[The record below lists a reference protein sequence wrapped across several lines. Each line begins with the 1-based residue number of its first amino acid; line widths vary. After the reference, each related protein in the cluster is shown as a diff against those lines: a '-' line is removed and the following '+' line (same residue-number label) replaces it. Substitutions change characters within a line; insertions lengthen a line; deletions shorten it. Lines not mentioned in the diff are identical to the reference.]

1 MKMKGSFIVLEYI
14 NRIFLYKSITKKV
27 VFSFFITLT
36 MVWMDKQNI
45 PSRVFSN
52 LGIVLS
58 IFLGVSIISIV
69 ILQLWEW
76 RAYEAFK
83 IKSIIF
89 LDLFLMNSL
98 LILLTYLLLI
108 FMLHELLLYKGII
121 LGTTMSILT
130 VGIVYRKNLLSEENS
145 KDTNVINL
153 NTLVSKD
160 FVRSNNSLIFVE
172 EKDANYDLLDRN
184 KTIDFLYSTLTT
196 LKPRN
201 NFVISLEGRWGS
213 GKSTIL
219 NNVKERIKRSDV
231 ENLIVID
238 EFDPSVY
245 NDEVSLF
252 ENMFMHLIEK
262 SDIKFKMS
270 SMKQFVRGIVKT
282 IFESKSYRGLNLL
295 VENENI
301 VAIKSNLDTFLKSS
315 GKRYVFII
323 DNIDRVETKSILS
336 LFRMINQILDF
347 SNVTYVLSFDD
358 TRVKTAFE
366 NDLNVDYSY
375 LKKMINLPVKV
386 PEMNKEKLKTLYL
399 NSLENIFKS
408 YGKNI
413 TREKLSVLSSFL
425 LKISIDIRDFIR
437 FINGSVNFIL
447 SQNQYLYDFD
457 LLILELIKIKDVELY
472 NTIHKHSEFFT
483 TFDKSNE
490 GELDIVFRMNEYN
503 ERGKV
508 FFTKLFKNRLEYLDL
523 LSELFPNVKK
533 FQEKKDL
540 RIEFESRSWQFIKS
554 REEASKKRKICSGK
568 FFDLYFTFSEN
579 VFLKAAN
586 DCDLF
591 IKEINKKIS
600 FEEKKVCFQ
609 SMLENKG
616 YSYQMDFLYSLQIRN
631 GEITKDN
638 KNDLIKVILCY
649 VQAFNDN
656 EYYGEMFR
664 ERVAIIV
671 SEVLPNIP
679 LQEFDKILENECNN
693 YKLLSFWAAVYSR
706 LGTEDVVNG
715 ENRKIKVEKLVINIT
730 NNILNNNIDL
740 YDDRYYLYRNIFG
753 IIKFNYNKDK
763 IEEYIRKTINEDN
776 VYKFI
781 YDLLDVDAKQIGE
794 FEKPIYYRLE
804 KTEVGVFTSDEF
816 IFETLKKSSPKN
828 KSQRFIIEVFQ
839 KYRNSSQPLMEKM
852 MSDNF
857 FSEDL

>member
-1 MKMKGSFIVLEYI
+1 MLEYI

-27 VFSFFITLT
+27 IFSFFITLAI
-36 MVWMDKQNI
+36 VWIDMQNI

-58 IFLGVSIISIV
+58 IFLVVSIISIV
-69 ILQLWEW
+69 VLQLWEW

-108 FMLHELLLYKGII
+108 FILHELLFYKGIF
-121 LGTTMSILT
+121 LSITICMLT
-130 VGIVYRKNLLSEENS
+130 GGIVYRKNLLSKDNS
-145 KDTNVINL
+145 RDTNVINL
-153 NTLVSKD
+153 STLVSKD
-160 FVRSNNSLIFVE
+160 FVRDNNSLIFVE

-184 KTIDFLYSTLTT
+184 KTIDFLYNTLTT
-196 LKPRN
+196 LKPKN

-245 NDEVSLF
+245 NDEVNLF

-295 VENENI
+295 VDNENI
-301 VAIKSNLDTFLKSS
+301 VAIKSNLDTFLRSS

-386 PEMNKEKLKTLYL
+386 PEMNKEKLKMLYL

-413 TREKLSVLSSFL
+413 NREKLSVLSSFL
-425 LKISIDIRDFIR
+425 IKTSIDIRDFIR
-437 FINGSVNFIL
+437 FINSSVNFVL

-483 TFDKSNE
+483 TFDKSDKV
-490 GELDIVFRMNEYN
+490 ELDIVFRMNEYN
-503 ERGKV
+503 ERGRK
-508 FFTKLFKNRLEYLDL
+508 FFTELFNNRLEYLDL
-523 LSELFPNVKK
+523 LSELFPNVEK
-533 FQEKKDL
+533 FQMEIDL
-540 RIEFESRSWQFIKS
+540 RSEFETSSSQFKEN
-554 REEASKKRKICSGK
+554 RKEASRKRKVCSDK

-579 VFLKAAN
+579 VYLKAAIE
-586 DCDLF
+586 CESF
-591 IKEINKKIS
+591 IEKINKNIN

-609 SMLENKG
+609 SMIENKD
-616 YSYQMDFLYSLQIRN
+616 YTYQMDFLYSLQIRN
-631 GEITKDN
+631 GEIKKDN
-638 KNDLIKVILCY
+638 KNDLIKVILSSL
-649 VQAFNDN
+649 QSLNDN

-671 SEVLPNIP
+671 SELLPSIS
-679 LQEFDKILENECNN
+679 LQDFDKILENERNN
-693 YKLLSFWAAVYSR
+693 YKLLSFWGSVCSR
-706 LGTEDVVNG
+706 YGTDFVDNG
-715 ENRKIKVEKLVINIT
+715 ENRKRKVERLVINIT
-730 NNILNNNIDL
+730 NDILNNNIDL
-740 YDDRYYLYRNIFG
+740 YDERYYFYRNIFG
-753 IIKFNYNKDK
+753 ILKFDNNKEK
-763 IEEYIRKTINEDN
+763 IEKYIRKTINKDN

-781 YDLLDVDAKQIGE
+781 YDLLDVGVNPIGE

-804 KTEVGVFTSDEF
+804 KEEVDYFASDEF
-816 IFETLKKSSPKN
+816 LWGILKRSSPKN
-828 KSQRFIIEVFQ
+828 NSQRFILEIFQ
-839 KYRNSSQPLMEKM
+839 KHINSDQPLMEKM

-857 FSEDL
+857 FSKDL

>member
-1 MKMKGSFIVLEYI
+1 MLEYI

-27 VFSFFITLT
+27 IFSFFITLAI
-36 MVWMDKQNI
+36 VWIDMQNI

-58 IFLGVSIISIV
+58 IFLVVSIISIV
-69 ILQLWEW
+69 VLQLWEW

-98 LILLTYLLLI
+98 LILLTYLLII
-108 FMLHELLLYKGII
+108 FLLHELLFYKGIF
-121 LGTTMSILT
+121 LSITICMLT
-130 VGIVYRKNLLSEENS
+130 GGIVYRKNLLSKDNS
-145 KDTNVINL
+145 RDTNVINL
-153 NTLVSKD
+153 STLVSKD
-160 FVRSNNSLIFVE
+160 FVRDNNSLIFVE

-184 KTIDFLYSTLTT
+184 KTIDFLYNTLTT
-196 LKPRN
+196 LKPKN

-295 VENENI
+295 VDNENI
-301 VAIKSNLDTFLKSS
+301 VAIKSNLDTFLRSS

-386 PEMNKEKLKTLYL
+386 PEMNKEKLKMLYL

-413 TREKLSVLSSFL
+413 NREKLSVLSSFL
-425 LKISIDIRDFIR
+425 IKTSIDIRDFIR
-437 FINGSVNFIL
+437 FINSSVNFVL

-483 TFDKSNE
+483 TFDKSDKV
-490 GELDIVFRMNEYN
+490 ELDIVFRMNEYN
-503 ERGKV
+503 ERGKK
-508 FFTKLFKNRLEYLDL
+508 FFTELFNNRLEYLDL
-523 LSELFPNVKK
+523 LSELFPNVEK
-533 FQEKKDL
+533 FQMKIDL
-540 RIEFESRSWQFIKS
+540 RSEFETTSSQFKEN
-554 REEASKKRKICSGK
+554 RKEASRKRKVCSDK

-579 VFLKAAN
+579 VFLKAAIE
-586 DCDLF
+586 CESF
-591 IKEINKKIS
+591 IGKINKNIN

-609 SMLENKG
+609 SMIENKD
-616 YSYQMDFLYSLQIRN
+616 YTYQMDFLYSLQIRN
-631 GEITKDN
+631 GEIKKDN
-638 KNDLIKVILCY
+638 KNDLIKVILSSL
-649 VQAFNDN
+649 QSLNDN

-671 SEVLPNIP
+671 SELLPSIS
-679 LQEFDKILENECNN
+679 LQDFDKILENERNN
-693 YKLLSFWAAVYSR
+693 YKLLSFWGSVCSR
-706 LGTEDVVNG
+706 YGTGSVDNG
-715 ENRKIKVEKLVINIT
+715 ENRKRKVERLVINIT
-730 NNILNNNIDL
+730 NDILNNNIDL
-740 YDDRYYLYRNIFG
+740 YDERYYFYRNIFG
-753 IIKFNYNKDK
+753 ILKFDNNKEK
-763 IEEYIRKTINEDN
+763 IEKYIRKTINKDN

-781 YDLLDVDAKQIGE
+781 YDLLDVGVNPIGE

-804 KTEVGVFTSDEF
+804 KEEVDYFASDEF
-816 IFETLKKSSPKN
+816 LWGILKRSSPKN
-828 KSQRFIIEVFQ
+828 NSQRFILEIFQ
-839 KYRNSSQPLMEKM
+839 KHINSDQPLMEKM
-852 MSDNF
+852 MSDHF
-857 FSEDL
+857 FSKDL

>member
-1 MKMKGSFIVLEYI
+1 MLEYI

-27 VFSFFITLT
+27 IFSFFITLAI
-36 MVWMDKQNI
+36 VWIDMQNI

-58 IFLGVSIISIV
+58 IFLVVSIISIV
-69 ILQLWEW
+69 VLQLWEW

-108 FMLHELLLYKGII
+108 FILHELLFYKGIF
-121 LGTTMSILT
+121 LSITICMLT
-130 VGIVYRKNLLSEENS
+130 GGIVYRKNLLSKDNS
-145 KDTNVINL
+145 RDTNVINL
-153 NTLVSKD
+153 STLLSKD
-160 FVRSNNSLIFVE
+160 FVRDNNSLIFVE

-184 KTIDFLYSTLTT
+184 KTIDFLYNTLTT
-196 LKPRN
+196 LKPKN

-295 VENENI
+295 VDNENI
-301 VAIKSNLDTFLKSS
+301 VAIKSNLDTFLRSS

-386 PEMNKEKLKTLYL
+386 PEMNKEKLKMLYL

-413 TREKLSVLSSFL
+413 NREKLSVLSSFL
-425 LKISIDIRDFIR
+425 IKTSIDIRDFIR
-437 FINGSVNFIL
+437 FINSSVNFVL

-483 TFDKSNE
+483 TFDKSDKV
-490 GELDIVFRMNEYN
+490 ELDIVFRMNEYN
-503 ERGKV
+503 ERGRK
-508 FFTKLFKNRLEYLDL
+508 FFTELFNNRLEYLDL
-523 LSELFPNVKK
+523 LSELFPNVEK
-533 FQEKKDL
+533 FQMEIDL
-540 RIEFESRSWQFIKS
+540 RSEFETSSSQFKEN
-554 REEASKKRKICSGK
+554 RKEASRKRKVCSDK

-579 VFLKAAN
+579 VFLKAAIE
-586 DCDLF
+586 CESF
-591 IKEINKKIS
+591 IEKINKNIN

-609 SMLENKG
+609 SMIENKD
-616 YSYQMDFLYSLQIRN
+616 YTYQMDFLYSLQIRN
-631 GEITKDN
+631 GEIKKDN
-638 KNDLIKVILCY
+638 KNDLIKVILSSL
-649 VQAFNDN
+649 QSLNDN
-656 EYYGEMFR
+656 EY
-664 ERVAIIV
+664 
-671 SEVLPNIP
+671 
-679 LQEFDKILENECNN
+679 
-693 YKLLSFWAAVYSR
+693 
-706 LGTEDVVNG
+706 
-715 ENRKIKVEKLVINIT
+715 
-730 NNILNNNIDL
+730 
-740 YDDRYYLYRNIFG
+740 
-753 IIKFNYNKDK
+753 
-763 IEEYIRKTINEDN
+763 
-776 VYKFI
+776 
-781 YDLLDVDAKQIGE
+781 
-794 FEKPIYYRLE
+794 
-804 KTEVGVFTSDEF
+804 
-816 IFETLKKSSPKN
+816 
-828 KSQRFIIEVFQ
+828 
-839 KYRNSSQPLMEKM
+839 
-852 MSDNF
+852 
-857 FSEDL
+857 

>member
-1 MKMKGSFIVLEYI
+1 MLEYI

-27 VFSFFITLT
+27 IFSFFITLAI
-36 MVWMDKQNI
+36 VWIDMQNI

-58 IFLGVSIISIV
+58 IFLVVSIISIV
-69 ILQLWEW
+69 VLQLWEW

-98 LILLTYLLLI
+98 LILLTYLLII
-108 FMLHELLLYKGII
+108 FLLHELLFYKGIF
-121 LGTTMSILT
+121 LSITICMLT
-130 VGIVYRKNLLSEENS
+130 GGIVYRKNLLSKDNS
-145 KDTNVINL
+145 RDTNVINL
-153 NTLVSKD
+153 STLVSKD
-160 FVRSNNSLIFVE
+160 FVRDNNSLIFVE

-184 KTIDFLYSTLTT
+184 KTIDFLYNTLTT
-196 LKPRN
+196 LKPKN

-245 NDEVSLF
+245 NDEVNLF

-295 VENENI
+295 VDNENI
-301 VAIKSNLDTFLKSS
+301 VAIKSNLDTFLRSS

-386 PEMNKEKLKTLYL
+386 PEMNKEKLKMLYL

-413 TREKLSVLSSFL
+413 NREKLSVLSSFL
-425 LKISIDIRDFIR
+425 IKTSIDIRDFIR
-437 FINGSVNFIL
+437 FINSSVNFVL

-483 TFDKSNE
+483 TFDKSDKV
-490 GELDIVFRMNEYN
+490 ELDIVFRMNEYN
-503 ERGKV
+503 ERGRK
-508 FFTKLFKNRLEYLDL
+508 FFTELFNNRLEYLDL
-523 LSELFPNVKK
+523 LSELFPNV
-533 FQEKKDL
+533 EKIQMEIDL
-540 RIEFESRSWQFIKS
+540 RSEFETSSSQFKEN
-554 REEASKKRKICSGK
+554 RKEASRKRKVCSDK

-579 VFLKAAN
+579 VYLKAAIE
-586 DCDLF
+586 CESF
-591 IKEINKKIS
+591 IEKINKNIN

-609 SMLENKG
+609 SMIENKD
-616 YSYQMDFLYSLQIRN
+616 YTYQMDFLYSLQIRN
-631 GEITKDN
+631 GEIKKDN
-638 KNDLIKVILCY
+638 KNDLIKVILSSL
-649 VQAFNDN
+649 QSLNDN

-671 SEVLPNIP
+671 SELLPSIS
-679 LQEFDKILENECNN
+679 LQDFDKILENERNN
-693 YKLLSFWAAVYSR
+693 YKLLSFWGSVCSR
-706 LGTEDVVNG
+706 YGTDFVDNG
-715 ENRKIKVEKLVINIT
+715 ENRKRKVERLVINIT
-730 NNILNNNIDL
+730 NDILNNNIDL
-740 YDDRYYLYRNIFG
+740 YDERYYFYRNIFG
-753 IIKFNYNKDK
+753 ILKFDNNKEK
-763 IEEYIRKTINEDN
+763 IEKYIRKTINKDN

-781 YDLLDVDAKQIGE
+781 YDLLDVGVNPIGE

-804 KTEVGVFTSDEF
+804 KEEVDYFASDEF
-816 IFETLKKSSPKN
+816 LWGILKRSSPKN
-828 KSQRFIIEVFQ
+828 NSQRFILEIFQ
-839 KYRNSSQPLMEKM
+839 KHINSDQPLMEKM

-857 FSEDL
+857 FSKDL

>member
-1 MKMKGSFIVLEYI
+1 MLEYI

-27 VFSFFITLT
+27 IFSFFITLAI
-36 MVWMDKQNI
+36 VWIDMQNI

-58 IFLGVSIISIV
+58 IFLVVSIISIV
-69 ILQLWEW
+69 VLQLWEW

-98 LILLTYLLLI
+98 LILLTYLLII
-108 FMLHELLLYKGII
+108 FLLHELLFYKGIF
-121 LGTTMSILT
+121 LSITICMLT
-130 VGIVYRKNLLSEENS
+130 GGIVYRKNLLSKDNS
-145 KDTNVINL
+145 RDTNVINL
-153 NTLVSKD
+153 STLVSKD
-160 FVRSNNSLIFVE
+160 FVRDNNSLIFVE

-184 KTIDFLYSTLTT
+184 KTIDFLYNTLTT
-196 LKPRN
+196 LKPKN

-245 NDEVSLF
+245 NDEVNLF

-295 VENENI
+295 VDNENI
-301 VAIKSNLDTFLKSS
+301 VAIKSNLDTFLRGS

-386 PEMNKEKLKTLYL
+386 PEMNKEKLKMLYL

-413 TREKLSVLSSFL
+413 NREKLSVLSSFL
-425 LKISIDIRDFIR
+425 IKTSIDIRDFIR
-437 FINGSVNFIL
+437 FINSSVNFVL

-483 TFDKSNE
+483 TFDKSDKV
-490 GELDIVFRMNEYN
+490 ELDIVFRMNEYN
-503 ERGKV
+503 ERGRK
-508 FFTKLFKNRLEYLDL
+508 FLTELFNNRLEYLDL
-523 LSELFPNVKK
+523 LSELFPNVEK
-533 FQEKKDL
+533 FQMEIDL
-540 RIEFESRSWQFIKS
+540 RSEFETSSSQFKEN
-554 REEASKKRKICSGK
+554 RKEASRKRKVCSDK

-579 VFLKAAN
+579 VYLKAAIE
-586 DCDLF
+586 CESF
-591 IKEINKKIS
+591 IEKINKNIN

-609 SMLENKG
+609 SMIENKD
-616 YSYQMDFLYSLQIRN
+616 YTYQMDFLYSLQIRN
-631 GEITKDN
+631 GEIKKDN
-638 KNDLIKVILCY
+638 KNDLIKVILSSL
-649 VQAFNDN
+649 QSLNDN

-671 SEVLPNIP
+671 SELLPSIS
-679 LQEFDKILENECNN
+679 LQDFDKILENERNN
-693 YKLLSFWAAVYSR
+693 YKLLSFWGSVCSR
-706 LGTEDVVNG
+706 YGTDFVDNG
-715 ENRKIKVEKLVINIT
+715 ENRKRKVERLVINIT
-730 NNILNNNIDL
+730 NDILNNNIDL
-740 YDDRYYLYRNIFG
+740 YDERYYFYRNIFG
-753 IIKFNYNKDK
+753 ILKFDNNKEK
-763 IEEYIRKTINEDN
+763 IEKYIRKTINKDN

-781 YDLLDVDAKQIGE
+781 YDLLDVGVNPIGE

-804 KTEVGVFTSDEF
+804 KEEVDYFASDEF
-816 IFETLKKSSPKN
+816 LWGILKRSSPKN
-828 KSQRFIIEVFQ
+828 NSQRFILEIFQ
-839 KYRNSSQPLMEKM
+839 KHINSDQPLMEKM

-857 FSEDL
+857 FSKDL

>member
-1 MKMKGSFIVLEYI
+1 MLEYI

-27 VFSFFITLT
+27 IFSFFITLAI
-36 MVWMDKQNI
+36 VWIDMQNI

-58 IFLGVSIISIV
+58 IFLVVSIISIV
-69 ILQLWEW
+69 VLQLWEW

-108 FMLHELLLYKGII
+108 FILHELLFYKGIF
-121 LGTTMSILT
+121 LSITICMLT
-130 VGIVYRKNLLSEENS
+130 GGIVYRKNLLSKDNS
-145 KDTNVINL
+145 RDTNVINL
-153 NTLVSKD
+153 STLVSKD
-160 FVRSNNSLIFVE
+160 FVRDNNSLIFVE

-184 KTIDFLYSTLTT
+184 KTIDFLYNTLTT
-196 LKPRN
+196 LKPKN

-295 VENENI
+295 VDNENI
-301 VAIKSNLDTFLKSS
+301 VAIKSNLDTFLRSS

-386 PEMNKEKLKTLYL
+386 PEMNKEKLKMLYL

-413 TREKLSVLSSFL
+413 NREKLSVLSSFL
-425 LKISIDIRDFIR
+425 IKTSIDIRDFIR
-437 FINGSVNFIL
+437 FINSSVNFVL
-447 SQNQYLYDFD
+447 SQNQYLYDLD

-483 TFDKSNE
+483 TFDKSDKV
-490 GELDIVFRMNEYN
+490 ELDIVFRMNEYN
-503 ERGKV
+503 ERGRK
-508 FFTKLFKNRLEYLDL
+508 FFTELFNNRLEYLDL
-523 LSELFPNVKK
+523 LSELFPNVEK
-533 FQEKKDL
+533 FQMEIDL
-540 RIEFESRSWQFIKS
+540 RSEFETSSSQFKEN
-554 REEASKKRKICSGK
+554 RKEASRKRKVCSDK

-579 VFLKAAN
+579 VFLKAAIE
-586 DCDLF
+586 CESF
-591 IKEINKKIS
+591 IEKINKNIN

-609 SMLENKG
+609 SMIENKD
-616 YSYQMDFLYSLQIRN
+616 YTYQMDFLYSLQIRN
-631 GEITKDN
+631 GEIKKDN
-638 KNDLIKVILCY
+638 KNDLIKVILSSL
-649 VQAFNDN
+649 QSLNDN

-671 SEVLPNIP
+671 SELLPSIS
-679 LQEFDKILENECNN
+679 LQDFDKILENERNN
-693 YKLLSFWAAVYSR
+693 YKLLSFWGSVCSR
-706 LGTEDVVNG
+706 YGTDSVDNG
-715 ENRKIKVEKLVINIT
+715 ENRKRKVERLVINIT
-730 NNILNNNIDL
+730 NDILNNNIDL
-740 YDDRYYLYRNIFG
+740 YDERYYFYRNIFG
-753 IIKFNYNKDK
+753 ILKFYNNKEK
-763 IEEYIRKTINEDN
+763 IEKYIRKTINKDN

-781 YDLLDVDAKQIGE
+781 YDLLDVGVNPIGE

-804 KTEVGVFTSDEF
+804 KEEVDSFASDEF
-816 IFETLKKSSPKN
+816 LWGILKRSSPKN
-828 KSQRFIIEVFQ
+828 NSQRFILEIFQ
-839 KYRNSSQPLMEKM
+839 KHINSDQPLMEKM

-857 FSEDL
+857 FSKDL

>member
-1 MKMKGSFIVLEYI
+1 MLEYI

-27 VFSFFITLT
+27 IFSFFITLAI
-36 MVWMDKQNI
+36 VWIDMQNI

-58 IFLGVSIISIV
+58 IFLVVSIISIV
-69 ILQLWEW
+69 VLQLWEW

-108 FMLHELLLYKGII
+108 FILHELLFYKGIF
-121 LGTTMSILT
+121 LSITICMLT
-130 VGIVYRKNLLSEENS
+130 GGIVYRKNLLSKDNS
-145 KDTNVINL
+145 RDTNVINL
-153 NTLVSKD
+153 STLLSKD
-160 FVRSNNSLIFVE
+160 FVRDNNSLIFVE

-184 KTIDFLYSTLTT
+184 KTIDFLYNTLTT
-196 LKPRN
+196 LKPKN

-295 VENENI
+295 VDNENI
-301 VAIKSNLDTFLKSS
+301 VAIKSNLDTFLRSS

-386 PEMNKEKLKTLYL
+386 PEMNKEKLKMLYL

-413 TREKLSVLSSFL
+413 NREKLSVLSSFL
-425 LKISIDIRDFIR
+425 IKTSIDIRDFIR
-437 FINGSVNFIL
+437 FINSSVNFVL

-483 TFDKSNE
+483 TFDKSDKV
-490 GELDIVFRMNEYN
+490 ELDIVFRMNEYN
-503 ERGKV
+503 ERGRK
-508 FFTKLFKNRLEYLDL
+508 FFTELFNNRLEYLDL
-523 LSELFPNVKK
+523 LSELFPNVEK
-533 FQEKKDL
+533 FQMEIDL
-540 RIEFESRSWQFIKS
+540 RSEFETSSSQFKEN
-554 REEASKKRKICSGK
+554 RKEASRKRKVCSDK

-579 VFLKAAN
+579 VFLKAAIE
-586 DCDLF
+586 CESF
-591 IKEINKKIS
+591 IEKINKNIN

-609 SMLENKG
+609 SMIENKD
-616 YSYQMDFLYSLQIRN
+616 YTYQMDFLYSLQIRN
-631 GEITKDN
+631 GEIKKDN
-638 KNDLIKVILCY
+638 KNDLIKVILRSL
-649 VQAFNDN
+649 QSLNDN
-656 EYYGEMFR
+656 EY
-664 ERVAIIV
+664 
-671 SEVLPNIP
+671 
-679 LQEFDKILENECNN
+679 
-693 YKLLSFWAAVYSR
+693 
-706 LGTEDVVNG
+706 
-715 ENRKIKVEKLVINIT
+715 
-730 NNILNNNIDL
+730 
-740 YDDRYYLYRNIFG
+740 
-753 IIKFNYNKDK
+753 
-763 IEEYIRKTINEDN
+763 
-776 VYKFI
+776 
-781 YDLLDVDAKQIGE
+781 
-794 FEKPIYYRLE
+794 
-804 KTEVGVFTSDEF
+804 
-816 IFETLKKSSPKN
+816 
-828 KSQRFIIEVFQ
+828 
-839 KYRNSSQPLMEKM
+839 
-852 MSDNF
+852 
-857 FSEDL
+857 

>member
-1 MKMKGSFIVLEYI
+1 MLEYI

-27 VFSFFITLT
+27 IFSFFITLAI
-36 MVWMDKQNI
+36 VWIDMQNI

-58 IFLGVSIISIV
+58 IFLVVSIISIV
-69 ILQLWEW
+69 VLQLWEW

-108 FMLHELLLYKGII
+108 FILHELLFYKGIF
-121 LGTTMSILT
+121 LSITICMLT
-130 VGIVYRKNLLSEENS
+130 GGIVYRKNLLSKDNS
-145 KDTNVINL
+145 RDTNVINL
-153 NTLVSKD
+153 STLVSKD
-160 FVRSNNSLIFVE
+160 FVRDNNSLIFVE

-184 KTIDFLYSTLTT
+184 KTIDFLYNTLTT
-196 LKPRN
+196 LKPKN

-295 VENENI
+295 VDNENI
-301 VAIKSNLDTFLKSS
+301 VAIKSNLDTFLRSS

-386 PEMNKEKLKTLYL
+386 PEMNKEKLKMLYL

-413 TREKLSVLSSFL
+413 NREKLSVLSSFL
-425 LKISIDIRDFIR
+425 IKTSIDIRDFIR
-437 FINGSVNFIL
+437 FINSSVNFVL
-447 SQNQYLYDFD
+447 SQNQYLYDLD

-483 TFDKSNE
+483 TFDKSDKV
-490 GELDIVFRMNEYN
+490 ELDIVFRMNEYN
-503 ERGKV
+503 ERGRK
-508 FFTKLFKNRLEYLDL
+508 FFTELFNNRLEYLDL
-523 LSELFPNVKK
+523 LSELFPNVEK
-533 FQEKKDL
+533 FQMEIDL
-540 RIEFESRSWQFIKS
+540 RSEFETSSSQFKEN
-554 REEASKKRKICSGK
+554 RKEASRKRKVCSDK

-579 VFLKAAN
+579 VFLKAAIE
-586 DCDLF
+586 CESF
-591 IKEINKKIS
+591 IEKINKNIN

-609 SMLENKG
+609 SMIENKD
-616 YSYQMDFLYSLQIRN
+616 YTYQMDFLYSLQIRN
-631 GEITKDN
+631 GEIKKDN
-638 KNDLIKVILCY
+638 KNDLIKVILSSL
-649 VQAFNDN
+649 QSLNDN

-671 SEVLPNIP
+671 SELLPSIS
-679 LQEFDKILENECNN
+679 LQDFDKILENERNN
-693 YKLLSFWAAVYSR
+693 YKLLSFWGSVCSR
-706 LGTEDVVNG
+706 YGTDSVDNG
-715 ENRKIKVEKLVINIT
+715 ENRKRKVERLVINIT
-730 NNILNNNIDL
+730 NDILNNNIDL
-740 YDDRYYLYRNIFG
+740 YDERYYFYRNIFG
-753 IIKFNYNKDK
+753 ILKFDNNKEK
-763 IEEYIRKTINEDN
+763 IEKYIRKTINKDN

-781 YDLLDVDAKQIGE
+781 YDLLDVGVNPIGE

-804 KTEVGVFTSDEF
+804 KEEVDSFASDEF
-816 IFETLKKSSPKN
+816 LWGILKRSSPKN
-828 KSQRFIIEVFQ
+828 NSQRFILEIFQ
-839 KYRNSSQPLMEKM
+839 KHINSDQPLMEKM

-857 FSEDL
+857 FSKDL

>member
-1 MKMKGSFIVLEYI
+1 MLEYI

-27 VFSFFITLT
+27 IFSFFITLAI
-36 MVWMDKQNI
+36 VWIDMQNI

-58 IFLGVSIISIV
+58 IFLVVSIISIV
-69 ILQLWEW
+69 VLQLWEW

-98 LILLTYLLLI
+98 LILLTYLLII
-108 FMLHELLLYKGII
+108 FLLHELLFYKGIFLSI
-121 LGTTMSILT
+121 TICILT
-130 VGIVYRKNLLSEENS
+130 GGIVYRKNLLSKDNS
-145 KDTNVINL
+145 RDTNVINL
-153 NTLVSKD
+153 STLVSKD
-160 FVRSNNSLIFVE
+160 FVRDNNSLIFVE

-184 KTIDFLYSTLTT
+184 KTIDFLYNTLTT
-196 LKPRN
+196 LKPKN

-245 NDEVSLF
+245 NDEVNLF

-295 VENENI
+295 VDNENI
-301 VAIKSNLDTFLKSS
+301 VAIKSNLDTFLRSS

-386 PEMNKEKLKTLYL
+386 PEMNKEKLKMLYL

-413 TREKLSVLSSFL
+413 NREKLSVLSSFL
-425 LKISIDIRDFIR
+425 IKTSIDIRDFIR
-437 FINGSVNFIL
+437 FINSSVNFVL

-483 TFDKSNE
+483 TFDKSDKV
-490 GELDIVFRMNEYN
+490 ELDIVFRMNEYN
-503 ERGKV
+503 ERGRK
-508 FFTKLFKNRLEYLDL
+508 FFTELFNNRLEYLDL
-523 LSELFPNVKK
+523 LSELFPNVEK
-533 FQEKKDL
+533 FQMEIDL
-540 RIEFESRSWQFIKS
+540 RSEFETSSSQFKEN
-554 REEASKKRKICSGK
+554 RKEASRKRKVCSDK

-579 VFLKAAN
+579 VYLKAAIE
-586 DCDLF
+586 CESF
-591 IKEINKKIS
+591 IEKINKNIN

-609 SMLENKG
+609 SMIENKD
-616 YSYQMDFLYSLQIRN
+616 YTYQMDFLYSLQIRN
-631 GEITKDN
+631 GEIKKDN
-638 KNDLIKVILCY
+638 KNDLIKVILSSL
-649 VQAFNDN
+649 QSLNDN

-671 SEVLPNIP
+671 SELLPSIS
-679 LQEFDKILENECNN
+679 LQDFDKILENERNN
-693 YKLLSFWAAVYSR
+693 YKLLSFWGSVCSR
-706 LGTEDVVNG
+706 YGTDFVDNG
-715 ENRKIKVEKLVINIT
+715 ENRKRKVERLVINIT
-730 NNILNNNIDL
+730 NDILNNNIDL
-740 YDDRYYLYRNIFG
+740 YDERYYFYRNIFG
-753 IIKFNYNKDK
+753 ILKFDNNKEK
-763 IEEYIRKTINEDN
+763 IEKYIRKTINKDN

-781 YDLLDVDAKQIGE
+781 YDLLDVGVNPIGE

-804 KTEVGVFTSDEF
+804 KEEVDYFASDEF
-816 IFETLKKSSPKN
+816 LWGILKRSSPKN
-828 KSQRFIIEVFQ
+828 NSQRFILEIFQ
-839 KYRNSSQPLMEKM
+839 KHINSDQPLMEKM

-857 FSEDL
+857 FSKDL

>member
-1 MKMKGSFIVLEYI
+1 MLEYI

-27 VFSFFITLT
+27 IFSFFITLAI
-36 MVWMDKQNI
+36 VWIDMQNI

-58 IFLGVSIISIV
+58 IFLVVSIISIV
-69 ILQLWEW
+69 VLQLWEW

-108 FMLHELLLYKGII
+108 FILHELLFYKGIF
-121 LGTTMSILT
+121 LSITICMLT
-130 VGIVYRKNLLSEENS
+130 GGIVYRKNLLSKDNS
-145 KDTNVINL
+145 RDTNVINL
-153 NTLVSKD
+153 STLVSKD
-160 FVRSNNSLIFVE
+160 FVRDNNSLIFVE

-184 KTIDFLYSTLTT
+184 KTIDFLYNTLTT
-196 LKPRN
+196 LKPKN

-245 NDEVSLF
+245 NDEVNLF

-282 IFESKSYRGLNLL
+282 IFKSKSYRGLNLL
-295 VENENI
+295 VDNENI
-301 VAIKSNLDTFLKSS
+301 VAIKSNLDTFLRSS

-386 PEMNKEKLKTLYL
+386 PEMNKEKLKMLYL

-413 TREKLSVLSSFL
+413 NREKLSVLSSFL
-425 LKISIDIRDFIR
+425 IKTSIDIRDFIR
-437 FINGSVNFIL
+437 FINSSVNFVL

-483 TFDKSNE
+483 TFDKSDKV
-490 GELDIVFRMNEYN
+490 ELDIVFRMNEYN
-503 ERGKV
+503 ERGRK
-508 FFTKLFKNRLEYLDL
+508 FFTELFNNRLEYLDL
-523 LSELFPNVKK
+523 LSELFPNVEK
-533 FQEKKDL
+533 FQMEIDL
-540 RIEFESRSWQFIKS
+540 RSEFETSSSQFK
-554 REEASKKRKICSGK
+554 
-568 FFDLYFTFSEN
+568 
-579 VFLKAAN
+579 
-586 DCDLF
+586 
-591 IKEINKKIS
+591 
-600 FEEKKVCFQ
+600 
-609 SMLENKG
+609 
-616 YSYQMDFLYSLQIRN
+616 
-631 GEITKDN
+631 
-638 KNDLIKVILCY
+638 
-649 VQAFNDN
+649 
-656 EYYGEMFR
+656 
-664 ERVAIIV
+664 
-671 SEVLPNIP
+671 
-679 LQEFDKILENECNN
+679 
-693 YKLLSFWAAVYSR
+693 
-706 LGTEDVVNG
+706 
-715 ENRKIKVEKLVINIT
+715 ENRKEASRKEKFVVT
-730 NNILNNNIDL
+730 NFSIYTLL
-740 YDDRYYLYRNIFG
+740 LA
-753 IIKFNYNKDK
+753 
-763 IEEYIRKTINEDN
+763 KT
-776 VYKFI
+776 FI
-781 YDLLDVDAKQIGE
+781 
-794 FEKPIYYRLE
+794 
-804 KTEVGVFTSDEF
+804 
-816 IFETLKKSSPKN
+816 
-828 KSQRFIIEVFQ
+828 
-839 KYRNSSQPLMEKM
+839 
-852 MSDNF
+852 
-857 FSEDL
+857 

>member
-1 MKMKGSFIVLEYI
+1 MLEYI

-27 VFSFFITLT
+27 IFSFFITLAI
-36 MVWMDKQNI
+36 VWIDMQNI

-58 IFLGVSIISIV
+58 IFLVVSIISIV
-69 ILQLWEW
+69 VLQLWEW

-108 FMLHELLLYKGII
+108 FILHELLFYKGIF
-121 LGTTMSILT
+121 LSITICMLT
-130 VGIVYRKNLLSEENS
+130 GGIVYRKNLLSKDNS
-145 KDTNVINL
+145 RDTNVINL
-153 NTLVSKD
+153 STLVSKD
-160 FVRSNNSLIFVE
+160 FVRDNNSLIFVE

-184 KTIDFLYSTLTT
+184 KTIDFLYNTLTT
-196 LKPRN
+196 LKPKN

-245 NDEVSLF
+245 NDEVNLF

-282 IFESKSYRGLNLL
+282 IFKSKSYRGLNLL
-295 VENENI
+295 VDNENI
-301 VAIKSNLDTFLKSS
+301 VAIKSNLDTFLRSS

-386 PEMNKEKLKTLYL
+386 PEMNKEKLKMLYL

-413 TREKLSVLSSFL
+413 NREKLSVLSSFL
-425 LKISIDIRDFIR
+425 IKTSIDIRDFIR
-437 FINGSVNFIL
+437 FINSSVNFVL

-483 TFDKSNE
+483 TFDKSDKV
-490 GELDIVFRMNEYN
+490 ELDIVFRMNEYN
-503 ERGKV
+503 ERGRK
-508 FFTKLFKNRLEYLDL
+508 FFTELFNNRLEYLDL
-523 LSELFPNVKK
+523 LSELFPNVEK
-533 FQEKKDL
+533 FQMEIDL
-540 RIEFESRSWQFIKS
+540 RSEFETSSSQFKEN
-554 REEASKKRKICSGK
+554 RKEASRKRKVCSDK

-579 VFLKAAN
+579 VYLKAAIE
-586 DCDLF
+586 CESF
-591 IKEINKKIS
+591 IEKINKNIN

-609 SMLENKG
+609 SMIENKD
-616 YSYQMDFLYSLQIRN
+616 YTYQMDFLYSLQIRN
-631 GEITKDN
+631 GEIKKDN
-638 KNDLIKVILCY
+638 KNDLIKVILSSL
-649 VQAFNDN
+649 QSLNDN

-671 SEVLPNIP
+671 SELLPSIS
-679 LQEFDKILENECNN
+679 LQDFDKILENERNN
-693 YKLLSFWAAVYSR
+693 YKLLSFWGSVCSR
-706 LGTEDVVNG
+706 YGTDFVDNG
-715 ENRKIKVEKLVINIT
+715 ENRKRKVERLVINIT
-730 NNILNNNIDL
+730 NDILNNNIDL
-740 YDDRYYLYRNIFG
+740 YDERYYFYRNIFG
-753 IIKFNYNKDK
+753 ILKFDNNKEK
-763 IEEYIRKTINEDN
+763 IEKYIRKTINKDN

-781 YDLLDVDAKQIGE
+781 YDLLDVGVNPIGE

-804 KTEVGVFTSDEF
+804 KEEVDYFASDEF
-816 IFETLKKSSPKN
+816 LWGILKRSSPKN
-828 KSQRFIIEVFQ
+828 NSQRFILEIFQ
-839 KYRNSSQPLMEKM
+839 KHINSDQPLMEKM

-857 FSEDL
+857 FSKDL

>member
-1 MKMKGSFIVLEYI
+1 MLEYI

-27 VFSFFITLT
+27 IFSFFITLAI
-36 MVWMDKQNI
+36 VWIDMQNI

-58 IFLGVSIISIV
+58 IFLVVSIISIV
-69 ILQLWEW
+69 VLQLWEW

-108 FMLHELLLYKGII
+108 FILHELLFYKGIF
-121 LGTTMSILT
+121 LSITICMLT
-130 VGIVYRKNLLSEENS
+130 GGIVYRKNLLSKDNS
-145 KDTNVINL
+145 RDTNVINL
-153 NTLVSKD
+153 STLVSKD
-160 FVRSNNSLIFVE
+160 FVRDNNSLIFVE

-184 KTIDFLYSTLTT
+184 KTIDFLYNTLTT
-196 LKPRN
+196 LKPKN

-295 VENENI
+295 VDNENI
-301 VAIKSNLDTFLKSS
+301 VAIKSNLDTFLRSS

-386 PEMNKEKLKTLYL
+386 PEMNKEKLKMLYL

-413 TREKLSVLSSFL
+413 NREKLSVLSSFL
-425 LKISIDIRDFIR
+425 IKTSIDIRDFIR
-437 FINGSVNFIL
+437 FINSSVNFVL
-447 SQNQYLYDFD
+447 SQNQYLYDLD

-472 NTIHKHSEFFT
+472 NTIHKHS
-483 TFDKSNE
+483 
-490 GELDIVFRMNEYN
+490 
-503 ERGKV
+503 
-508 FFTKLFKNRLEYLDL
+508 
-523 LSELFPNVKK
+523 
-533 FQEKKDL
+533 
-540 RIEFESRSWQFIKS
+540 
-554 REEASKKRKICSGK
+554 
-568 FFDLYFTFSEN
+568 
-579 VFLKAAN
+579 
-586 DCDLF
+586 
-591 IKEINKKIS
+591 
-600 FEEKKVCFQ
+600 
-609 SMLENKG
+609 
-616 YSYQMDFLYSLQIRN
+616 DFLRLLTNQI
-631 GEITKDN
+631 
-638 KNDLIKVILCY
+638 
-649 VQAFNDN
+649 
-656 EYYGEMFR
+656 
-664 ERVAIIV
+664 
-671 SEVLPNIP
+671 
-679 LQEFDKILENECNN
+679 
-693 YKLLSFWAAVYSR
+693 KLNW
-706 LGTEDVVNG
+706 
-715 ENRKIKVEKLVINIT
+715 I
-730 NNILNNNIDL
+730 
-740 YDDRYYLYRNIFG
+740 
-753 IIKFNYNKDK
+753 
-763 IEEYIRKTINEDN
+763 
-776 VYKFI
+776 
-781 YDLLDVDAKQIGE
+781 
-794 FEKPIYYRLE
+794 
-804 KTEVGVFTSDEF
+804 
-816 IFETLKKSSPKN
+816 
-828 KSQRFIIEVFQ
+828 
-839 KYRNSSQPLMEKM
+839 
-852 MSDNF
+852 
-857 FSEDL
+857 

>member
-1 MKMKGSFIVLEYI
+1 MLEYI

-27 VFSFFITLT
+27 IFSFFITLAI
-36 MVWMDKQNI
+36 VWIDMQNI

-58 IFLGVSIISIV
+58 IFLVVSIISIV
-69 ILQLWEW
+69 VLQLWEW

-98 LILLTYLLLI
+98 LILLTYLLII
-108 FMLHELLLYKGII
+108 FLLHELLFYKGIF
-121 LGTTMSILT
+121 LSITICMLT
-130 VGIVYRKNLLSEENS
+130 GGIVYRKNLLSKDNS
-145 KDTNVINL
+145 RDTNVINL
-153 NTLVSKD
+153 STLVSKD
-160 FVRSNNSLIFVE
+160 FVRDNNSLIFVE

-184 KTIDFLYSTLTT
+184 KTIDFLYNTLTT
-196 LKPRN
+196 LKPKN

-245 NDEVSLF
+245 NDEVNLF

-295 VENENI
+295 VDNENI
-301 VAIKSNLDTFLKSS
+301 VAIKSNLDTFLRSS

-386 PEMNKEKLKTLYL
+386 PEMNKEKLKMLYL

-413 TREKLSVLSSFL
+413 NREKLSVLSSFL
-425 LKISIDIRDFIR
+425 IKTSIDIRDFIR
-437 FINGSVNFIL
+437 FINSSVNFVL

-483 TFDKSNE
+483 TFDKSDKV
-490 GELDIVFRMNEYN
+490 ELDIVFRMNEYN
-503 ERGKV
+503 ERGRK
-508 FFTKLFKNRLEYLDL
+508 FFTELFNNRLEYLDL
-523 LSELFPNVKK
+523 LSELFPNVEK
-533 FQEKKDL
+533 FQMEIDL
-540 RIEFESRSWQFIKS
+540 RSEFETSSSQFKEN
-554 REEASKKRKICSGK
+554 RKEASRKRKVCSDK

-579 VFLKAAN
+579 VYLKAAIE
-586 DCDLF
+586 CESF
-591 IKEINKKIS
+591 IEKINKNIN

-609 SMLENKG
+609 SMIENKD
-616 YSYQMDFLYSLQIRN
+616 YTYQMDFLYSLQIRN
-631 GEITKDN
+631 GEIKKDN
-638 KNDLIKVILCY
+638 KNDLIKVILSSL
-649 VQAFNDN
+649 QSLNDN

-671 SEVLPNIP
+671 SELLPSIS
-679 LQEFDKILENECNN
+679 LQDFDKILENERNN
-693 YKLLSFWAAVYSR
+693 YKLLSFWGSVCSR
-706 LGTEDVVNG
+706 YGTDFVDNG
-715 ENRKIKVEKLVINIT
+715 ENRKRKVERLVINIT
-730 NNILNNNIDL
+730 NDILNNNIDL
-740 YDDRYYLYRNIFG
+740 YDERYYFYRNIFG
-753 IIKFNYNKDK
+753 ILKFDNNKEK
-763 IEEYIRKTINEDN
+763 IEKYIRKTINKDN

-781 YDLLDVDAKQIGE
+781 YDLLDVGVNPIGE

-804 KTEVGVFTSDEF
+804 KEEVDYFASDEF
-816 IFETLKKSSPKN
+816 LWGILKRSSPKN
-828 KSQRFIIEVFQ
+828 NSQRFILEIFQ
-839 KYRNSSQPLMEKM
+839 KHINSDQPLMEKM

-857 FSEDL
+857 FSKDL